1 MIPVTDE
8 FGLYVQLKKP
18 SVKNDIKP
26 IKMQQTLKHFISSS
40 VGVVAAFSL

>member
-1 MIPVTDE
+1 MIMLCLFNSFFMIPVTDE

-26 IKMQQTLKHFISSS
+26 IKMQQTLKHFY
-40 VGVVAAFSL
+40 